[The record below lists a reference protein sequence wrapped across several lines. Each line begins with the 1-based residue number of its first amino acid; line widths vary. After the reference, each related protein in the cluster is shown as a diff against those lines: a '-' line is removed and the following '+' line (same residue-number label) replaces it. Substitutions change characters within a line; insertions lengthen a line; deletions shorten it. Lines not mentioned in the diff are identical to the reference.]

1 MDFYAEKIP
10 VFIVDDS
17 SFYVKV
23 LAAKLRQ
30 LKMLEVHEFSTG
42 EEALGMLGIK
52 PKIIITDYYLNSE
65 KTEAINGLIL
75 VEKTRQEYPGLP
87 AIILSGRADLTSSSK
102 SRELSEMLE
111 LMPSKLKKSF
121 EEGAFFYLMKNNSAP
136 NEVYTIVDAMAKKNI
151 L

>member
-23 LAAKLRQ
+23 LAAKLKQ

-42 EEALGMLGIK
+42 EEALDMLSIK

-65 KTEAINGLIL
+65 KMEAINGLKL
-75 VEKTRQEYPGLP
+75 VEKAREKYPGLP
-87 AIILSGRADLTSSSK
+87 AIILSGRADLTSSSQN
-102 SRELSEMLE
+102 RELSEMLE

-121 EEGAFFYLMKNNSAP
+121 EDGSFFYLMKNNNAP
-136 NEVYTIVDAMAKKNI
+136 NEVFTIVDAMAKKNV